1 MRSLH
6 VSLICGV
13 AFFLAG
19 CGGAENQKVDVKSE
33 RGDLHTPPD
42 GRGMAKKIPAAGS
55 PDRDGGEAKSASPL
69 APEDKLSALGGST
82 MADRASASAGLDAVK
97 PATVEAMVGTDKPRT
112 LSQRGPQAGILT
124 AGSFDDNLNPD
135 FFRRFTHVVQQN
147 PQVPGLA
154 DRVRGQSLV
163 IAVRGDGDAPVG
175 NARVR
180 ASAGQGGNGI
190 ELTTRSD
197 GRVVFLPSFD
207 ALPEDGSLTVTV
219 TPPGGGNAVSQSV
232 PVKSGRWD
240 VSLPGVKPRLPRNLD
255 LVLVLDTTG
264 SMGKEL
270 DYLKSEWKSIATAI
284 HDKFPEV
291 NQRYGLVLYRDEGDE
306 YVTRPFPFT
315 MSIEEF
321 RKNLAAQRA
330 TGGGDEPEALHRGL
344 EEATQYSWRGD
355 DTARVLFLVTDAPPH
370 AQFVGRSMEAL
381 NVLRK
386 QGVAVYGVKTGN
398 PSDAAEL
405 VLRSCSLL
413 TGSEYVFL
421 TDDSGVGNA
430 HGEPHIPFY
439 YVQKLDKMMA
449 RMVEGELR
457 GRRIIPATEEVL
469 RTVGK
474 PIN

>member
-1 MRSLH
+1 M
-6 VSLICGV
+6 
-13 AFFLAG
+13 AG
-19 CGGAENQKVDVKSE
+19 
-33 RGDLHTPPD
+33 T
-42 GRGMAKKIPAAGS
+42 
-55 PDRDGGEAKSASPL
+55 DRPR
-69 APEDKLSALGGST
+69 
-82 MADRASASAGLDAVK
+82 RASD
-97 PATVEAMVGTDKPRT
+97 T
-112 LSQRGPQAGILT
+112 GPKSGILT
-124 AGSFDDNLNPD
+124 AGSFDDSLNPD
-135 FFRRFTHVVQQN
+135 FFRAFLRTVQQN

-154 DRVRGQSLV
+154 QRMQGQSFV
-163 IAVRGDGDAPVG
+163 IAVRGEGDAPVG

-180 ASAGQGGNGI
+180 ASAQGGNSV
-190 ELTTRSD
+190 ELTTRGD

-207 ALPEDGSLTVTV
+207 LLPEDGSVSISV
-219 TPPGGGNAVSQSV
+219 TPPGGGKTVEQTV
-232 PVKSGRWD
+232 PVKGGRWD
-240 VSLPGVKPRLPRNLD
+240 VTLPGVKPSLPRNLD

-270 DYLKSEWKSIATAI
+270 DYLKSEWKGIASAV

-291 NQRYGLVLYRDEGDE
+291 NQRFGLVLYRDEGDE

-315 MSIEEF
+315 VSVEEF

-344 EEATQYSWRGD
+344 EEATQFPWRGD

-370 AQFVGRSMEAL
+370 AQYVGRSMEAL

-413 TGSEYVFL
+413 TGSQYVFL

-439 YVQKLDKMMA
+439 NVQKLDKMMA
-449 RMVEGELR
+449 RMIEAELR
-457 GRRIIPATEEVL
+457 GRRVDPAPQDII
-469 RTVGK
+469 RTVGR